1 MVQPNHADNLTQK
14 YSALRQ
20 SLIDMEMESSA
31 LVFSDDL
38 FKALFMGSP
47 VGIFVLV
54 DGRFK
59 LANPQFQMDTGYP
72 LGDLIGLD
80 SLKLVVP
87 PDRERV
93 RAEAL
98 AMIRGNRLFPYEF
111 RTEFKTG
118 GIRSVLGSVSKI
130 TYQGERA
137 VFGYYMDVTEQR
149 RAHIALG
156 ASEARLR
163 DLFDHAPVGY
173 YELDTGGRIAQ
184 VNRTALDML
193 GYTESEMTGEY
204 GWEFMV
210 ERDQSKAS
218 LKAKMAGEMPPG
230 KGFERTFITKGG
242 AHISMLIEN
251 RLIYDQDGKITG
263 LRSTLQDITEQK
275 ATQRELD
282 ARQDG
287 NTRLEMLNEVAIAM
301 AHHVRNAITPIIG
314 MADLY
319 DRANAA
325 MGDRLKETA
334 LSEGGHIAAIID
346 ALMEISRSG
355 EIPTVEYLGQGS
367 ARMLDMD
374 ALIERYSN
382 VTSRGASPSK
392 NRPAGPKF
400 Q

>member
-1 MVQPNHADNLTQK
+1 MAQANPSDSLTHK
-14 YSALRQ
+14 YIALRQ
-20 SLIDMEMESSA
+20 NLIDMEMESSTIE
-31 LVFSDDL
+31 FSEDL

-47 VGIFVLV
+47 VGIYVLV

-87 PDRERV
+87 PDRDRV

-98 AMIRGNRLFPYEF
+98 AMIRGDRLFPYEF

-137 VFGYYMDVTEQR
+137 VLGYYMDVTEQR

-173 YELDTGGRIAQ
+173 YEVDTDGRIAQ

-210 ERDQSKAS
+210 EREQSKES
-218 LKAKMAGEMPPG
+218 LKAKMAGEIPPG
-230 KGFERTFITKGG
+230 KGFERTFITSGG
-242 AHISMLIEN
+242 AHKSMLMEN
-251 RLIYDQDGKITG
+251 RLIADQIAGREELNYDPQKGTVRAPWLAWGPYLWADGLKARSDG
-263 LRSTLQDITEQK
+263 LVYT
-275 ATQRELD
+275 REDLGD
-282 ARQDG
+282 DGTHPAAGARG
-287 NTRLEMLNEVAIAM
+287 KVARLLLEF
-301 AHHVRNAITPIIG
+301 
-314 MADLY
+314 
-319 DRANAA
+319 
-325 MGDRLKETA
+325 LK
-334 LSEGGHIAAIID
+334 SD
-346 ALMEISRSG
+346 
-355 EIPTVEYLGQGS
+355 PS
-367 ARMLDMD
+367 ARPWF
-374 ALIERYSN
+374 
-382 VTSRGASPSK
+382 SRPS
-392 NRPAGPKF
+392 GP
-400 Q
+400 

>member
-1 MVQPNHADNLTQK
+1 MVQPNPSDSLTQK
-14 YSALRQ
+14 YSVLRQ
-20 SLIDMEMESSA
+20 SLIDMEMETST
-31 LVFSDDL
+31 LEFSEDL
-38 FKALFMGSP
+38 FKALFMGAP
-47 VGIFVLV
+47 VGIYVLV
-54 DGRFK
+54 GGRFT

-72 LGDLIGLD
+72 LGDLVGLD

-87 PDRERV
+87 PDRDRV

-98 AMIRGNRLFPYEF
+98 AMIKGDRLFPYEF

-137 VFGYYMDVTEQR
+137 ILGYYMDVTEQR

-173 YELDTGGRIAQ
+173 YEVDTDGRITE

-193 GYTESEMTGEY
+193 GYTESEMRGEF
-204 GWEFMV
+204 GWVFMV
-210 ERDQSKAS
+210 EPEQSKAS
-218 LKAKMAGEMPPG
+218 LQAKMAGEIPPG
-230 KGFERTFITKGG
+230 KGFERTFITKYD
-242 AHISMLIEN
+242 AHMNMLMGN

-263 LRSTLQDITEQK
+263 LRSTFQDITEQK
-275 ATQRELD
+275 AMQRELG
-282 ARQDG
+282 ARQEE
-287 NTRLEMLNEVAIAM
+287 NTRLEVLNEVAIAM

-319 DRANAA
+319 DPANAET
-325 MGDRLKETA
+325 GDRLRETA

-346 ALMEISRSG
+346 ALMDISRSG
-355 EIPTVEYLGQGS
+355 EIPTVEYLGKGS

-374 ALIERYSN
+374 ALIEQYVQRYAARRVARQRSN
-382 VTSRGASPSK
+382 RES
-392 NRPAGPKF
+392 
-400 Q
+400 